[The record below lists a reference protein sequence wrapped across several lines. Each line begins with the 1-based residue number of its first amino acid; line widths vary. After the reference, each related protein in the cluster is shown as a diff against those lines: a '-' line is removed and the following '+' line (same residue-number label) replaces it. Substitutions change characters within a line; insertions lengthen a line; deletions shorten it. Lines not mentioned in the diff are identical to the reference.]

1 MATIYEFDLRNLPEK
16 LKKPGQPGQPGPQDD
31 FVKAVRDELKNS
43 YDIDDSDALTHAAV
57 VGILLLGENFDPL
70 APGFTD
76 AIRRGRDELLAK
88 TRDYSGNLVS
98 NKRVYERIEE
108 IIPTLP
114 GRGEDGAGNVHIFY
128 QEFASVGR
136 FVIRNAAEIPL
147 GHPHLPRQVERAED
161 EFVGG
166 PPIFDSLDLP
176 PLTGNDGSDT
186 EIEPEN
192 IKAVGMIYAAYELE
206 DMRLF
211 NVVDR
216 ITELF
221 QNGQLPIGFDAGGR
235 AIDDYLWNAEDRMN
249 EAARRMVYSRVL
261 GVKGGDVSKEVQPNT
276 QFQGLFIRFLS
287 SLAEYD
293 RQQRVAD
300 IVQSNRPLNLTS
312 EYVRKAG
319 RDLAANLSLY
329 GWGGTHFAARRL
341 RQHIDQALDMLKQP
355 SVQKAYGVT
364 NIYGV
369 IERVASSEFN
379 TVPNIVKNR
388 TMAEAG
394 KAIIDI
400 VAKHADKWGR
410 TGTAPLF
417 SEQTIGFNNPNPI
430 NPDGGVFNPVPPD
443 IPDQDRD
450 TLLRQTQYWL
460 AVNGIK
466 DEQVD
471 KYSEPEIAAYAP
483 SLPSFGGFNGGGAA
497 KGNGNS
503 PDGMEKI
510 KQMVTQ
516 GQIPS
521 LDQLQQLFSG
531 PKLN

>member
-1 MATIYEFDLRNLPEK
+1 MATIYEFDLRNLPERLRK
-16 LKKPGQPGQPGPQDD
+16 ERDARVAFED
-31 FVKAVRDELKNS
+31 AVREELENS
-43 YDIDDSDALTHAAV
+43 YEIDGSDALTHAAI
-57 VGILLLGENFDPL
+57 VGILLLGENFDPR

-88 TRDYSGNLVS
+88 TRDYSGALVS
-98 NKRVYERIEE
+98 NKKVYEEIERV
-108 IIPTLP
+108 IPTLP
-114 GRGEDGAGNVHIFY
+114 GRGPDSAGDVHIFY
-128 QEFASVGR
+128 QEFAAVGR
-136 FVIRNAAEIPL
+136 FIIKNAAEIPL

-176 PLTGNDGSDT
+176 PLTGDDGSDT

-276 QFQGLFIRFLS
+276 QFEGLFIRFLS

-300 IVQSNRPLNLTS
+300 IVQRNRPLNLTS

-341 RQHIDQALDMLKQP
+341 RQHIDQALDILKQP
-355 SVQKAYGVT
+355 SVQKSYGVT

-379 TVPNIVKNR
+379 TTPNIVKNR

-400 VAKHADKWGR
+400 VAKHADKWSR
-410 TGTAPLF
+410 TGSAPLF
-417 SEQTIGFNNPNPI
+417 SDLPTGFDNP
-430 NPDGGVFNPVPPD
+430 GRFPVVAPD
-443 IPDQDRD
+443 IPDEDRD

-466 DEQVD
+466 DAQVD
-471 KYSEPEIAAYAP
+471 QYSEPEIAAYAP
-483 SLPSFGGFNGGGAA
+483 SLPSFGGFLGGGAA

-503 PDGMEKI
+503 SDGMEKI

-516 GQIPS
+516 GQVPS

>member
-16 LKKPGQPGQPGPQDD
+16 LKQAAAQTD
-31 FVKAVRDELKNS
+31 FTDAVRDELKSS
-43 YDIDDSDALTHAAV
+43 YDIDGSDALTHAAV

-88 TRDYSGNLVS
+88 TRDYSGALVS
-98 NKRVYERIEE
+98 NKKVYEEIEK

-114 GRGEDGAGNVHIFY
+114 GRGPDGAGNVHIFF

-136 FVIRNAAEIPL
+136 FVIKNAAEIPL

-166 PPIFDSLDLP
+166 PPIFDSLELP
-176 PLTGNDGSDT
+176 PLTGDDGSDT

-235 AIDDYLWNAEDRMN
+235 AIDDYLWNTEDRMN

-276 QFQGLFIRFLS
+276 QFEGLFIRFLS

-300 IVQSNRPLNLTS
+300 IVQRNRPLNLTS

-341 RQHIDQALDMLKQP
+341 RQHIDQALDILKQP

-400 VAKHADKWGR
+400 VAKHADKWSR

-417 SEQTIGFNNPNPI
+417 SELPAGFSSS
-430 NPDGGVFNPVPPD
+430 GGTFGLPTNFLVVTPD
-443 IPDQDRD
+443 IPDEDRD

-466 DEQVD
+466 DAQVD

-483 SLPSFGGFNGGGAA
+483 SLPSFGGFMGGGGAT
-497 KGNGNS
+497 KGNGGT

-516 GQIPS
+516 GQVPS
-521 LDQLQQLFSG
+521 LDQLQQLFTG

>member
-1 MATIYEFDLRNLPEK
+1 MTIFEFDLRNLPEK
-16 LKKPGQPGQPGPQDD
+16 LKQKSAQTAYEA
-31 FVKAVRDELKNS
+31 AVREELKNS
-43 YDIDDSDALTHAAV
+43 YEIDGSDAVTHAAV
-57 VGILLLGENFDPL
+57 VGILLLGENFDPQ
-70 APGFTD
+70 APGFSD
-76 AIRRGRDELLAK
+76 AVRRGRDEMLGK
-88 TRDYSGNLVS
+88 TRDYGGTLVS
-98 NKRVYERIEE
+98 NKKVFEKVEE
-108 IIPTLP
+108 VIPTLP
-114 GRGEDGAGNVHIFY
+114 GRGPDGSGNVHIFY

-136 FVIRNAAEIPL
+136 FCIKNATEIPL
-147 GHPHLPRQVERAED
+147 GHPHFPRQVERAED
-161 EFVGG
+161 EYVGG
-166 PPIFDSLDLP
+166 PPVFDSLELP
-176 PLTGNDGSDT
+176 PLTGDDGSDT

-192 IKAVGMIYAAYELE
+192 IKAVGMVYAAYQLE

-211 NVVDR
+211 NAVDR

-235 AIDDYLWNAEDRMN
+235 AIDDYLWNSEDRLN

-261 GVKGGDVSKEVQPNT
+261 GVKGGDVSREVQPNA
-276 QFQGLFIRFLS
+276 QFEGLFLRFLS

-341 RQHIDQALDMLKQP
+341 RQHIDLALDILKQP

-369 IERVASSEFN
+369 IERVAASEFN
-379 TVPNIVKNR
+379 MTPNIVKNR

-394 KAIIDI
+394 KSIIDI
-400 VAKHADKWGR
+400 VAKHADKWSR
-410 TGTAPLF
+410 TGAAPLF
-417 SEQTIGFNNPNPI
+417 SEQ
-430 NPDGGVFNPVPPD
+430 PVGPGNYYGAAPD
-443 IPDQDRD
+443 IPDEDRD

-466 DEQVD
+466 GEQVG

-483 SLPSFGGFNGGGAA
+483 SIPSFGGFGGST
-497 KGNGNS
+497 KGNGQS
-503 PDGMEKI
+503 SDGMEKI

-516 GQIPS
+516 GQVPS
-521 LDQLQQLFSG
+521 LDQLQQLFSA
-531 PKLN
+531 PKM